1 MLRQGKQEENM
12 GLLDALKLSPED
24 KEKRQTEKFMS
35 LALKEAEK
43 AFSIDEVPIGCVI
56 VKDGKVIAKGYNK
69 RNKDHNVVSHA
80 EMIAI
85 SDACKKIHD
94 WRLDY
99 CTMYVT
105 LEPCPMCAGAIVQAR
120 MKKVVIGTMNEK
132 GGCAGSVINL
142 LNIPGLPQQVET
154 ETGVMQAECSEILS
168 RFFKNLREAKA
179 EAEANISEA
188 NDDVSESAST
198 IVSDATTYSDMSK
211 ESAITDSAYQ
221 PSAATTDMA
230 FQPEKQN
237 PAVSQEVVTT
247 EALTSG
253 TNNTDGMQ

>member
-1 MLRQGKQEENM
+1 M

-56 VKDGKVIAKGYNK
+56 VKDGKVIAKGYNR

-94 WRLDY
+94 WRLDD

-168 RFFKNLREAKA
+168 RFFQNLREAKA
-179 EAEANISEA
+179 AAEANISEA
-188 NDDVSESAST
+188 NEDVSENMNAA
-198 IVSDATTYSDMSK
+198 VSDP
-211 ESAITDSAYQ
+211 I
-221 PSAATTDMA
+221 PSPANPQLDTE
-230 FQPEKQN
+230 FQPEAISPNVALDSPEKAIAAPVEADMPKIPSSN
-237 PAVSQEVVTT
+237 TT
-247 EALTSG
+247 G
-253 TNNTDGMQ
+253 TDETQ